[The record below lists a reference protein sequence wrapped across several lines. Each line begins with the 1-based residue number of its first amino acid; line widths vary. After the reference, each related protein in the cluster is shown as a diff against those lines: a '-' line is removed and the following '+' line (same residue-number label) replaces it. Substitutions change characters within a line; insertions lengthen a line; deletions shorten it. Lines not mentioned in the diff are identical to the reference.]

1 MKNFIACLV
10 FLSLL
15 TSCNVTETVVFTEDG
30 SGEFLVSYDMSE
42 IMAQM
47 EDAMG
52 GGADDSEKK
61 EPGEVMDTTM
71 VFADIMETYKDSV
84 AALPEEQR
92 LAMEYVKDMYMTMQ
106 MDEDAGKMN
115 MGIGM
120 KFNSISDLKDIQN
133 KIKKA
138 QSLNSQSGQVDM
150 MKSQTP
156 LGALSGSDDNVD
168 YNYSDTMFSRTTT
181 IAEKTEE
188 ELEELNSLFEGEDET
203 DKEFMQYF
211 EASYYTVKLVF
222 PKRVKSANVEDAV
235 ISEDGKTVTYKT
247 SWMNY
252 IKNPKSLDVAVT
264 FYE

>member
-1 MKNFIACLV
+1 MKKIIACLV

-30 SGEFLVSYDMSE
+30 SGEFLVSYDMTE
-42 IMAQM
+42 MMAKM
-47 EDAMG
+47 KETMG
-52 GGADDSEKK
+52 GDTDVSEEKK
-61 EPGEVMDTTM
+61 PGEVMDTTM
-71 VFADIMETYKDSV
+71 VFADIMEIYKDSV

-92 LAMEYVKDMYMTMQ
+92 LAMEYVKDMYMTMH
-106 MDEDAGKMN
+106 MDENSGEMN

-120 KFNSISDLKDIQN
+120 KFNSINDLKDIQA

-168 YNYSDTMFSRTTT
+168 YSYSDTMFSRVTT

-188 ELEELNSLFEGEDET
+188 ELEELNALFKGEDET
-203 DKEFMQYF
+203 DKEFLDYF

-222 PKRVKSANVEDAV
+222 PKRVKSADIEGAV
-235 ISEDGKTVTYKT
+235 ISEDRKTVTYKT

>member
-1 MKNFIACLV
+1 MKKIIAYLV

-30 SGEFLVSYDMSE
+30 SGEFLVSYDMGE
-42 IMAQM
+42 MMAKM
-47 EDAMG
+47 KDALG
-52 GGADDSEKK
+52 GGNDTSEEKK
-61 EPGEVMDTTM
+61 SGEVMDTTM

-92 LAMEYVKDMYMTMQ
+92 LAMEYVKDLYMTMH
-106 MDEDAGKMN
+106 MDENSGEMN
-115 MGIGM
+115 MSIGM
-120 KFNSISDLKDIQN
+120 KFNSINDLKDIQA

-168 YNYSDTMFSRTTT
+168 YDYSDTRFSRTTT
-181 IAEKTEE
+181 IAVKTEE

-211 EASYYTVKLVF
+211 EASYYTVKLMF
-222 PKRVKSANVEDAV
+222 PKKVKSVDIEDAK
-235 ISEDGKTVTYKT
+235 IGEDGKTVTYKT

-252 IKNPKSLDVAVT
+252 IKYPQSLDVAVT